1 MSIVDLSALPA
12 PEVLEPL
19 DFEEVYDE
27 GLSAFR
33 DYMGDNWNAA
43 LESDPVSKV
52 LEVGAYNK
60 VGNRARVNDACK
72 ALLLAHAIKG
82 DLDQLG
88 ANVNLPRLVI
98 RPEDLLAVPPMAEV
112 LEDDDPFRE
121 RIQLAYEG
129 LTTAGPRNSYIL
141 HARNASGFVLD
152 ASAESPAPA
161 SVTVTVLS
169 TEGDG
174 TATSELLATVAL
186 ALNDDD
192 VRPLGDRV
200 TVQGAEI
207 LNYRIDAILHM
218 NSAGPE
224 GDAARAEAL
233 SRLSKWINPRK
244 RLGVEVARS
253 AVDAQAHVAGVSR
266 VELPGWVDLAPTKAQ
281 AAYCTGY
288 SVRVADEKPTAQQ

>member
-12 PEVLEPL
+12 PDVLEPL

-27 GLSAFR
+27 GLAAFR
-33 DYMGDNWNAA
+33 SYMGDNWNAA
-43 LESDPVSKV
+43 LESDPVTKV
-52 LEVGAYNK
+52 LEVGAYIK

-72 ALLLAHAIKG
+72 AQLLAHAIKG

-88 ANVNLPRLVI
+88 ANVNLKRLVI
-98 RPEDLLAVPPMAEV
+98 QPENLLAVPPVPQV
-112 LEDDDPFRE
+112 LEDDDSFRE
-121 RIQLAYEG
+121 RIQLSYEG

-141 HARNASGFVLD
+141 HARNASGLVRD
-152 ASAESPAPA
+152 ATAESPAPA

-174 TATSELLATVAL
+174 AATPELLATVAK

-200 TVQGAEI
+200 TVQGAQI
-207 LNYRIDAILHM
+207 LHYRVDAILHM

-224 GDAARAEAL
+224 GDAALASAQ
-233 SRLSKWINPRK
+233 SRLASWINPRK
-244 RLGVEVARS
+244 RLGVVVSRS
-253 AVDAQAHVAGVSR
+253 AVDAQLHVPGVSR
-266 VELPGWVDLAPTKAQ
+266 VELPEWVDLMPGPHQ
-281 AAYCTGY
+281 AAFCTGFK
-288 SVRVADEKPTAQQ
+288 VKLAGQI